1 MNNILTLAI
10 SSFNTQEDI
19 RIQSYKN
26 LEFEIEQALS
36 NNNEKYINEA
46 IIQAQNHGNN
56 LIVQT
61 IDSIVQTLISNHVS
75 YDHISLKHTYSQL
88 FVIPIITQ
96 DINEHINIPAI
107 NSIENVFYESLI
119 NNNLIDKNSKII
131 FSPILLG
138 HNTSFKMTS
147 SEWYNLHKQTI
158 LTKDKRN
165 TRKIYAQDFFIKT
178 EINYPTLNFFI
189 GILLQEDKP
198 ELNLIPNL
206 FNKHNEYNNTITQS
220 IQHLFETKK
229 TNSIILEPNTLLH
242 GLNKGYNIQQEILV
256 TEFIK
261 TYQHLNINFL
271 LIPITNNFKMAILTV
286 DSTTNEIYNYL
297 LITSFTGN
305 IDILTI
311 INYFNDT
318 DKDLYLGNSSISEDT
333 ILNNDTFDLSF
344 YLQSEGATQLNSE
357 QS

>member
-1 MNNILTLAI
+1 
-10 SSFNTQEDI
+10 
-19 RIQSYKN
+19 
-26 LEFEIEQALS
+26 
-36 NNNEKYINEA
+36 
-46 IIQAQNHGNN
+46 
-56 LIVQT
+56 
-61 IDSIVQTLISNHVS
+61 
-75 YDHISLKHTYSQL
+75 
-88 FVIPIITQ
+88 
-96 DINEHINIPAI
+96 
-107 NSIENVFYESLI
+107 
-119 NNNLIDKNSKII
+119 
-131 FSPILLG
+131 
-138 HNTSFKMTS
+138 MTS